1 MPPPFESLSIIDRP
15 AVLAGTPA
23 ATHLGDFA
31 AGVIKIGLPR
41 ADSPPIRAIGP
52 HEEGNKCSITIDL
65 RETQGQEFLVRL
77 GKDAVARIEN
87 FHPGTLQGWNLAAER
102 LLAENPRL
110 TMRRLSAL
118 GQTRS
123 WRQFAGCDRQPQAVS
138 RATYLT
144 RFPGSEPV
152 GSVFATADSMAGIW
166 GAVSIIPAAYWRDAH
181 GGRGQVLDLAL
192 CEPMLRACEGSVAEF
207 RLSGAAR
214 ERSRKSKPG
223 TWFLPRQLSD
233 LGRCHHGE
241 QRQPVG
247 SPCQRQPAPPPQK
260 VQPTK
265 SSPVLADQ
273 RHLPAH
279 RVWIGDEGAKTSRG
293 DGGEFR
299 RALRGAR
306 HRAANFRPPDD
317 PGPGL
322 RHSRLVG
329 RRRNRDDGCAP
340 RGLLNLRAGS
350 APLHRPP
357 GSTSPK
363 YSPGRSR
370 VPMGNRHP
378 GGWRDCAAER
388 PRRSDSCLVKAPDQA
403 GSSWAR

>member
-31 AGVIKIGLPR
+31 AGVIKVGLPR
-41 ADSPPIRAIGP
+41 ADSPPIRANGP
-52 HEEGNKCSITIDL
+52 HEEGNKRSITIDL

-152 GSVFATADSMAGIW
+152 RSVFATADSMAGIW

-214 ERSRKSKPG
+214 ERSENPNPG
-223 TWFLPRQLSD
+223 RGSSSANLRTWDGVTMANNDGEWARLANGSRHPRLRRSSLRSPAPFQRTNDTYPLIGSG
-233 LGRCHHGE
+233 LATRA
-241 QRQPVG
+241 QRQAEETVVSSGGPCAALVTVRQIFDHPMIRGPGSITPV
-247 SPCQRQPAPPPQK
+247 S
-260 VQPTK
+260 
-265 SSPVLADQ
+265 
-273 RHLPAH
+273 
-279 RVWIGDEGAKTSRG
+279 W
-293 DGGEFR
+293 GGGGI
-299 RALRGAR
+299 AMTDVLRGA
-306 HRAANFRPPDD
+306 F
-317 PGPGL
+317 
-322 RHSRLVG
+322 
-329 RRRNRDDGCAP
+329 
-340 RGLLNLRAGS
+340 
-350 APLHRPP
+350 
-357 GSTSPK
+357 
-363 YSPGRSR
+363 
-370 VPMGNRHP
+370 
-378 GGWRDCAAER
+378 
-388 PRRSDSCLVKAPDQA
+388 
-403 GSSWAR
+403 